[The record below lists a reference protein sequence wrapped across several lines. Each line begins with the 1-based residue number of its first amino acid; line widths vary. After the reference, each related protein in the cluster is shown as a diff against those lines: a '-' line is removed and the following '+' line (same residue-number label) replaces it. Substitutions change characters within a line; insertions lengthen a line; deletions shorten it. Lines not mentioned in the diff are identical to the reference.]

1 MTVDLTLRKK
11 VRKPDGSSFSKQR
24 ILKEV
29 KENICH
35 NKQLTIFCHQIR
47 VGLFSERR
55 KTKELLR
62 RSLVREL
69 TSANAGKPV
78 PTRERSQVSI
88 SRSPTPWGYIEFHK
102 TKYLI
107 L

>member
-1 MTVDLTLRKK
+1 MDCFHKINLTVDLTLRKK

-69 TSANAGKPV
+69 TSENAGKSPD
-78 PTRERSQVSI
+78 
-88 SRSPTPWGYIEFHK
+88 SRALTSEY
-102 TKYLI
+102 
-107 L
+107 